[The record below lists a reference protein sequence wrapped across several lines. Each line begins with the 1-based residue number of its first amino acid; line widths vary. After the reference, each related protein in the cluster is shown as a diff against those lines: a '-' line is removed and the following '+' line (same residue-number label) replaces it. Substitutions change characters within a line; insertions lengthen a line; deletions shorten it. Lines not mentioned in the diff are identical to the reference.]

1 MGEFLCKLNLG
12 KAFPIMI
19 KNPAAK
25 KEKIIKSDYIKI
37 KILHGEMP

>member
-19 KNPAAK
+19 KNPVAK
-25 KEKIIKSDYIKI
+25 KEKIKSNYIKI
-37 KILHGEMP
+37 KILHGKMP